1 MISPILT
8 DTRARLLATTERLIY
23 ESGIAGTGIDRI
35 VKESGVSR
43 KTVYRYFQT
52 KETLIAA
59 ALTQRDERWM
69 TWFEAVSLSGMPLPM
84 RIQAMF
90 DALGTWFNTPDF
102 RGCAFINAAGETGDA
117 EDVIRQ
123 VAKAHKLRLLRHL
136 RQVIKEAGLVQPPA
150 DELAEQLL
158 ILIDGAITV
167 ALVTDNRAAAA
178 QAARIAAALLPN

>member
-1 MISPILT
+1 MISPVLT
-8 DTRARLLATTERLIY
+8 DTLARLLATTERLIY

-52 KETLIAA
+52 KEALIAA

-69 TWFEAVSLSGMPLPM
+69 TWFEAASLSGMPFPM

-117 EDVIRQ
+117 EDAIRQ
-123 VAKAHKLRLLRHL
+123 VARAHKLRLLRHL
-136 RQVIKEAGLVQPPA
+136 RQVVNESGLAQPPA
-150 DELAEQLL
+150 DELAEQML

-167 ALVTDNRAAAA
+167 ALVTGNRAAAA
-178 QAARIAAALLPN
+178 QAARIAAALLPD

>member
-1 MISPILT
+1 MILPILT
-8 DTRARLLATTERLIY
+8 DTRARLLFTTELLIY
-23 ESGIAGTGIDRI
+23 ESGIACTGIDRI

-52 KETLIAA
+52 KEALIAA

-69 TWFEAVSLSGMPLPM
+69 AWFEAVSLSGMPLPM

-136 RQVIKEAGLVQPPA
+136 RQVIKEAGLAQPPA

-178 QAARIAAALLPN
+178 QAARIAATLLPN